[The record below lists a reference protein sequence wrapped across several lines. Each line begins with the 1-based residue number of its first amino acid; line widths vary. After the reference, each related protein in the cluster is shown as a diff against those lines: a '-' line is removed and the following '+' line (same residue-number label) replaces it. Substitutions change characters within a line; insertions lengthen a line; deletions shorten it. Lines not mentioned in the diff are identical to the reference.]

1 MSFIVDDLAINTIE
15 NTTRKIDLSGS
26 GPSTPFNYYLVSFEN
41 GTVKNSSQTILNT
54 SDSSFIA
61 QQTAEF
67 DVPYIYF
74 TPELNFSGS
83 SLLEYKIIYGG
94 VSSNVGNI
102 NVETFNNIDVDE
114 ISPIAPD
121 INIQIIS
128 QGNNSEIFNIDFNNV
143 TSNFSTEYQQFY
155 IFNIPYFRYDQNS
168 ETLFYPTYPGFL
180 TDLSTSLIIDSSST
194 DISSNYVQYTWPG
207 NSYFGSSQFSY
218 FFQELSGNEFVSNVG
233 IVTITFSYKKLNGCD
248 TGSGPNPTRLWNRL
262 TPVCPSGF
270 TPQQLDERRKAEIFK
285 YKKNSAGFSKK
296 QQFSRLSR
304 GLGKPRGKTYA
315 TQGYNVTNPNV
326 QNLPL
331 VGKNVPT
338 VVDDGTGN
346 FVTQDVFMGTTLVCP
361 NSKKNFAFSWQ
372 NDVPGPSTKIALNTN
387 VPLTRYQMP
396 RTFQAGGTKWPQYGP
411 LPYEIPPQFDFFSIP
426 LPISPPFVLDLSFDY
441 HSVVPFEIFLDGV
454 INTNEPLTY
463 QILTIPPDG
472 SGVVLDSNFNKIT
485 STPHVLPGNSFQI
498 VFVPE
503 FIPDGIDITD
513 NTSFTYNAVSSSNIT
528 SNTGTVSINI
538 DISNNIIGDYNI
550 YQLVEQWITNRN
562 APQFSDKTY
571 YPYFGEINT
580 WNVSLVTDMSGL
592 FRDRTTFGS
601 DNKDQ
606 IYNWNVSNVTN
617 ITDMFN
623 GATIFTGNLNTVN
636 LDSYVAW
643 DVSSITDLEGVFS
656 SATNFDG
663 NITDWDVKNVT
674 NFTKTFYHTNKFN
687 QPIGNWNLSSA
698 QNLSNMFDGAVSFN
712 KPLENWNVSNVTTME
727 NMFLGAV
734 SFNHPLENWSVSN
747 VTTMENM
754 FHGATD
760 FYQSINIWDT
770 TNVTNYNNMFFD
782 TTAMIHEYTGYEGFG
797 TTPLSSFFNI
807 DAETFPFLK
816 LTTSSS
822 NITTGTAGSGE
833 YIVYIKGGTY
843 NLKPATT
850 FSLYQL
856 FLVGG
861 GMDGA
866 ARAGGN
872 GGQVIDKSYST
883 GMSITK
889 LNIFDLHT
897 GTHLDASAALYHA
910 NRISNTLYKITTPN
924 TNDNTTGTITN
935 TNILTVTAYS
945 GNGAY
950 GGAGWEGQGPTQDP
964 FGPEGGPGTEN
975 TYTGLYY
982 GGGGGRCKAAKVAG
996 SPGGLGGGGGG
1007 GGSYEGQGT
1016 GAGNGYAGAAGG
1028 GIDATPGGAG
1038 GAAIITA
1045 SNIPG
1050 NSGSNSI
1057 GGGGGGGGSNTAGF
1071 GPPFDQQPG
1080 GTGGTGTSP
1089 GGGTGGIGGPGSGNS
1104 RGASG
1109 GGGGGGTYSG
1119 GGGGAGGQGGGEGL
1133 AEAKGGEGAT
1143 GIIIIVYKYP

>member
-1 MSFIVDDLAINTIE
+1 MSFIVDDLVINTIE

-26 GPSTPFNYYLVSFEN
+26 GTSTPFNYYLVSFEN

-83 SLLEYKIIYGG
+83 SLLEYKIIYEG

-102 NVETFNNIDVDE
+102 NVETFNNIGDDE

-121 INIQIIS
+121 IDIQIIS
-128 QGNNSEIFNIDFNNV
+128 QGNSSEIFNIDFNNV
-143 TSNFSTEYQQFY
+143 TSNFLPEYQQFY
-155 IFNIPYFRYDQNS
+155 IFNIPYFRTDQNS
-168 ETLFYPTYPGFL
+168 ETLIYPTYPGFL
-180 TDLSTSLIIDSSST
+180 TDPSTNLIIDSSST

-207 NSYFGSSQFSY
+207 NPYLGTSQFSY
-218 FFQELSGNEFVSNVG
+218 FFQELSGNQFISNVG

-248 TGSGPNPTRLWNRL
+248 TWSGPNPTRLWNRL
-262 TPVCPSGF
+262 TPVCPTGF

-426 LPISPPFVLDLSFDY
+426 LPISAPFVLDLSFDY

-454 INTNEPLTY
+454 INTNESLTY

-485 STPHVLPGNSFQI
+485 STPYLLPGNSSQI
-498 VFVPE
+498 VFSPK
-503 FIPDGIDITD
+503 FIIDGTDITD

-538 DISNNIIGDYNI
+538 DISNNIIDDSNI

-601 DNKDQ
+601 DTKDK
-606 IYNWNVSNVTN
+606 IYNWNISNVTN

-623 GATIFTGNLNTVN
+623 GATIFNGNLNTVN

-656 SATNFDG
+656 SATGFNG
-663 NITDWDVKNVT
+663 NITNWDVKNVA
-674 NFTKTFYHTNKFN
+674 NFTKTFYHTNSFN
-687 QPIGNWNLSSA
+687 QQIGNWNLLSA
-698 QNLSNMFDGAVSFN
+698 LNLSNMFDGAVSFN
-712 KPLENWNVSNVTTME
+712 QPIGNWNLPSAQNLS
-727 NMFLGAV
+727 NMFNGAEI
-734 SFNHPLENWSVSN
+734 FNQALENWSISN
-747 VTTMENM
+747 VNTMENM
-754 FHGATD
+754 FHGAHK
-760 FYQSINIWDT
+760 FNQSINIWDT
-770 TNVTNYNNMFFD
+770 GAVTNYDNMFLD
-782 TTAMIHEYTGYEGFG
+782 TTVMISEYTGYEGFG
-797 TTPLSSFFNI
+797 TTPSSTFFNI
-807 DAETFPFLK
+807 DADNFPFLK
-816 LTTSSS
+816 STDSSS

-833 YIVYIKGGTY
+833 NIVYIKGGTY

-872 GGQVIDKSYST
+872 GGKVIDKSYST

-889 LNIFDLHT
+889 LNIFNLHT
-897 GTHLDASAALYHA
+897 GTHLDDRTNLYNT
-910 NRISNTLYKITTPN
+910 NRNNKTLYTITTPN
-924 TNDNTTGTITN
+924 SNDNTTGSI
-935 TNILTVTAYS
+935 TNILGLVTAYS
-945 GNGAY
+945 GGGAY
-950 GGAGWEGQGPTQDP
+950 GGAGWEQETGSPNA
-964 FGPEGGPGTEN
+964 ENGTEN

-982 GGGGGRCKAAKVAG
+982 GGGGGRCKMAKVAG

-1016 GAGNGYAGAAGG
+1016 SSYGYAGAAGG
-1028 GIDATPGGAG
+1028 GIGTTLGGAGGAG
-1038 GAAIITA
+1038 GAAIPTA
-1045 SNIPG
+1045 TNIPG

-1057 GGGGGGGGSNTAGF
+1057 GGGGGGGGSNTTNLF
-1071 GPPFDQQPG
+1071 VNQPG
-1080 GTGGTGTSP
+1080 GNGGTGISP
-1089 GGGTGGIGGPGSGNS
+1089 GGGNGGAGGPAQSNLN
-1104 RGASG
+1104 GASG
-1109 GGGGGGTYSG
+1109 GGGGGGAYSG
-1119 GGGGAGGQGGGEGL
+1119 GGGGAGGQGGGSGL
-1133 AEAKGGEGAT
+1133 AEGNGGDGAT